1 VADRHEQIF
10 FTRNESRYRRD
21 ISREV
26 SIPASGELIVDLHN
40 FVSDR
45 CKLRNFGLSTDV
57 DKAVRNSNLNHDFRL
72 LALGDK
78 VRREGD
84 DGMNGVW
91 QKTADRIRETLGQVS
106 FETWIGPLSFVA
118 MESGTATIEAPNRFF
133 RDWVSDRYLDLLRHS
148 LSAEVG
154 APVEIKLT
162 YGKDIGGPGN
172 GHGSSGGNGS
182 ARIGG
187 SNGHSRSAPVNA
199 SPSKARVTASTAS
212 ASAAEGVR
220 RDLHPGLAPRYTFPE
235 FVVGSS
241 NQFAHAAAQAA
252 ANQPGEKY
260 NPLFIY
266 GGVGLGKTHLATAI
280 GHHLWATSNQKRKVL
295 FMPAEVFMN
304 ELISSL
310 RRDKMGEFKEKF
322 RRVDAL
328 ILDDV
333 QFLAGRERTQE
344 EFFHTFN
351 SLHNDRHQIVLTS
364 DKVPR
369 DIPGLEDRLRNRFES
384 GLIADIAPPDLETR
398 VAIIQKKAALEHL
411 PLPAE
416 VALYIAQNVSAN
428 VRELEGC
435 LTRLS
440 AYASIEK
447 SAITTEFAR
456 QALKDL
462 IRTHEIKP
470 DIDSIQKTVADF
482 FHIRLADL
490 KSKKRTQH
498 IAFCRQVA
506 MYLCRKMTDSSFPAI
521 GEAFGRDH
529 STVIHAHNLIARRI
543 ANDSAFRFSI
553 EKIERE
559 LKATH
564 ANAA

>member
-1 VADRHEQIF
+1 VKAQS
-10 FTRNESRYRRD
+10 NG
-21 ISREV
+21 
-26 SIPASGELIVDLHN
+26 SGP
-40 FVSDR
+40 S
-45 CKLRNFGLSTDV
+45 
-57 DKAVRNSNLNHDFRL
+57 
-72 LALGDK
+72 
-78 VRREGD
+78 
-84 DGMNGVW
+84 NGVG
-91 QKTADRIRETLGQVS
+91 DRAENSTVS
-106 FETWIGPLSFVA
+106 KGKSA
-118 MESGTATIEAPNRFF
+118 S
-133 RDWVSDRYLDLLRHS
+133 S
-148 LSAEVG
+148 L
-154 APVEIKLT
+154 K
-162 YGKDIGGPGN
+162 N
-172 GHGSSGGNGS
+172 G
-182 ARIGG
+182 
-187 SNGHSRSAPVNA
+187 
-199 SPSKARVTASTAS
+199 
-212 ASAAEGVR
+212 ASAADNAR
-220 RDLHPGLAPRYTFPE
+220 RELHPGLAPRYTFPE

-241 NQFAHAAAQAA
+241 NQFAHAAAQAV

-280 GHHLWATSNQKRKVL
+280 GHHLWATSNQRRKVL

-411 PLPAE
+411 PLPAD

-435 LTRLS
+435 LTRL
-440 AYASIEK
+440 AALASMGK

-456 QALKDL
+456 QALRDL
-462 IRTHEIKP
+462 IRTHDLKP
-470 DIDSIQKTVADF
+470 DIEMIQKTVSDF
-482 FHIRLADL
+482 FHIRLAYL

>member
-1 VADRHEQIF
+1 MNGMWQKAADRM
-10 FTRNESRYRRD
+10 RD
-21 ISREV
+21 
-26 SIPASGELIVDLHN
+26 
-40 FVSDR
+40 
-45 CKLRNFGLSTDV
+45 
-57 DKAVRNSNLNHDFRL
+57 
-72 LALGDK
+72 
-78 VRREGD
+78 
-84 DGMNGVW
+84 
-91 QKTADRIRETLGQVS
+91 TLGQVS
-106 FETWIGPLSFVA
+106 YETWIGPLSFVA
-118 MESGTATIEAPNRFF
+118 MNNGTATIEAPNRFF

-154 APVEIKLT
+154 EPIDIKLT
-162 YGKDIGGPGN
+162 FGNDAGAPANGHSN
-172 GHGSSGGNGS
+172 GHGTASGSANGNTHKPRTTPNGS
-182 ARIGG
+182 A
-187 SNGHSRSAPVNA
+187 
-199 SPSKARVTASTAS
+199 TASNANTRP
-212 ASAAEGVR
+212 E
-220 RDLHPGLAPRYTFPE
+220 LHPGLAPRYTFPE

-241 NQFAHAAAQAA
+241 NQFAHAAAQAV

-280 GHHLWATSNQKRKVL
+280 GHHLWATSNQRRKVL

-351 SLHNDRHQIVLTS
+351 SLHTDRHQIVLTS

-398 VAIIQKKAALEHL
+398 VAIIQKKAALERL
-411 PLPAE
+411 PLPPE

-435 LTRLS
+435 LTRL
-440 AYASIEK
+440 AALASMGK
-447 SAITTEFAR
+447 TAITTEFAR
-456 QALKDL
+456 QALRDL

-470 DIDSIQKTVADF
+470 DIDSIQKTVSDF

-506 MYLCRKMTDSSFPAI
+506 MYLCRKMTDSSFPVI

-543 ANDSAFRFSI
+543 GNDSAFRFSI

>member
-1 VADRHEQIF
+1 
-10 FTRNESRYRRD
+10 
-21 ISREV
+21 
-26 SIPASGELIVDLHN
+26 
-40 FVSDR
+40 
-45 CKLRNFGLSTDV
+45 
-57 DKAVRNSNLNHDFRL
+57 
-72 LALGDK
+72 
-78 VRREGD
+78 
-84 DGMNGVW
+84 
-91 QKTADRIRETLGQVS
+91 
-106 FETWIGPLSFVA
+106 
-118 MESGTATIEAPNRFF
+118 
-133 RDWVSDRYLDLLRHS
+133 
-148 LSAEVG
+148 
-154 APVEIKLT
+154 
-162 YGKDIGGPGN
+162 
-172 GHGSSGGNGS
+172 
-182 ARIGG
+182 
-187 SNGHSRSAPVNA
+187 
-199 SPSKARVTASTAS
+199 
-212 ASAAEGVR
+212 
-220 RDLHPGLAPRYTFPE
+220 LAPRYTFPE

-241 NQFAHAAAQAA
+241 NQFAHAAAQAV
-252 ANQPGEKY
+252 ANQPGDKY

-280 GHHLWATSNQKRKVL
+280 GHHLWASGNQKRKVL
-295 FMPAEVFMN
+295 LMPAEVFMN

-310 RRDKMGEFKEKF
+310 RRDKMVEFKDKF

-440 AYASIEK
+440 ALASMSK
-447 SAITTEFAR
+447 SAITTDFAR
-456 QALKDL
+456 QALRDL
-462 IRTHEIKP
+462 IRTHEMKP
-470 DIDSIQKTVADF
+470 DVEAIQKTVADF

-490 KSKKRTQH
+490 KSKKRVQH

-506 MYLCRKMTDSSFPAI
+506 MHLCRKITDSSFPAI